1 MSVEEVAAV
10 AVGDGA
16 ELAVL
21 VLFPQAASKASILIT
36 MKKNKASV
44 VGFLAFM
51 FVFILLSFLKGVVI
65 NCTKSPAMYWHIRM
79 QVTPPARLCNFFY
92 SKRGNDAHLMVK
104 LLVT

>member
-1 MSVEEVAAV
+1 VSVEEVAAV

-21 VLFPQAASKASILIT
+21 VLFPQAANKASILIT

-51 FVFILLSFLKGVVI
+51 FILFSSLNGIAIS
-65 NCTKSPAMYWHIRM
+65 CTKSPALYWHIRM
-79 QVTPPARLCNFFY
+79 QVTPPARL
-92 SKRGNDAHLMVK
+92 
-104 LLVT
+104 

>member
-1 MSVEEVAAV
+1 VSVEEVAAV

-21 VLFPQAASKASILIT
+21 VLFPQAASKASILIA

-51 FVFILLSFLKGVVI
+51 FVFILFSSLKGVVI
-65 NCTKSPAMYWHIRM
+65 NCTRSPAMYWHIRM
-79 QVTPPARLCNFFY
+79 QVTPPARLCKLFY
-92 SKRGNDAHLMVK
+92 LIKRE
-104 LLVT
+104 